1 MIRVPTISVKYNWR
15 KLTNRDGRYGIHIRV
30 YLSGEQ
36 ARHYPVK
43 LPAKVSPDQWQGKE
57 NHWVKNN
64 HPFFFEIN
72 CKIAETVNKLNELIR
87 RYYNMNKPVTFFSI
101 EKELMLRG
109 ERNNFNDYFKNYIR
123 HPPETVSLD
132 KVTWEKYRA
141 CLFHL
146 NNFQEKITFSQIDES
161 LIARFKNYLSN
172 LKGRNGKMG
181 PATIKSYWDKLKV
194 VLTHAARK
202 DHFLDPI
209 EVERYFDEIKVSVPK
224 KKEGQHLEIEE
235 IQRLRKLE
243 FDERDKTLKR
253 DRDLFLFQ
261 VYTGLYYNDLQAL
274 RKDQLFKDLEQG
286 HYIIG
291 ERDKNENPTIIPLFK
306 FPYAINIIEKYRDN
320 NPENPLLFKKSAFIE
335 IQAYNRNL
343 KLLAKKAGIAR
354 KLSNKTGRHTNAQ
367 MWIRFGADRPVLS
380 KMLGHEKEQTTE
392 NYYRVGLRE
401 VIEGTK
407 NIDFRILEI

>member
-1 MIRVPTISVKYNWR
+1 MIRVPTISVKHNWR
-15 KLTNRDGRYGIHIRV
+15 KQTNRDGRYGIHIRV

-72 CKIAETVNKLNELIR
+72 CKIAETINKLNELIR

-132 KVTWEKYRA
+132 EVTWEKYRA

-146 NNFQEKITFSQIDES
+146 NNFQEKITFSQIDET

-181 PATIKSYWDKLKV
+181 LATIKSYWDKLKV

-209 EVERYFDEIKVSVPK
+209 EVERYFAEIKVSVPK

-235 IQRLRKLE
+235 VQRLRKLE
-243 FDERDKTLKR
+243 FDEKDKNLKR
-253 DRDLFLFQ
+253 DRDLFLFL
-261 VYTGLYYNDLQAL
+261 VYTGFYYNDLQAL
-274 RKDQLFKDLEQG
+274 RKDQLFYDIEQG

-291 ERDKNENPTIIPLFK
+291 EREKNENPTIIPLFK
-306 FPYAINIIEKYRDN
+306 FPYAIKIVEEYRDN
-320 NPENPLLFKKSAFIE
+320 NPENTLLFKKSVFIE

-343 KLLAKKAGIAR
+343 KLLAKRAGIAR

-392 NYYRVGLRE
+392 NYYRIGLRE

-407 NIDFRILEI
+407 NIDFGLLKI

>member
-132 KVTWEKYRA
+132 EVTWEKYRA

-146 NNFQEKITFSQIDES
+146 NNFQEKITFSQIDET

-274 RKDQLFKDLEQG
+274 RKDQLFNDLEQG